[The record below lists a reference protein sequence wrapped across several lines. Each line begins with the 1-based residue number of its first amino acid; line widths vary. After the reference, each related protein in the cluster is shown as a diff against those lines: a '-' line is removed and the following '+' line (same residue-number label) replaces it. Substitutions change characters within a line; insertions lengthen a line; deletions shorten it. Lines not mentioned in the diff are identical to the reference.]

1 MSQSI
6 VEIMGVKIFSG
17 SFDSAIDQ
25 MIQFLNEE
33 KLHMICTPNTEFIMR
48 AQDDH
53 EFKTILNASDLNIP
67 DGFGLI
73 LASKL
78 NGLGIEEKIAGVEF
92 MERTLKYCHQENRS
106 IFLFGGSPE
115 SLENAAENIR
125 AQFEGISVVGTRHG
139 YFKPEDDRGILEEI
153 NLASPDVLFVALGS
167 PKQERWINR
176 YRDQLKVRVA
186 IGVGGS
192 IDIWSGEA
200 TRAPKIFI
208 DLGLEW
214 FYRLVRQPSRIGRM
228 MVIPRFLI
236 KLGKERI
243 INH

>member
-1 MSQSI
+1 
-6 VEIMGVKIFSG
+6 MGVKIFSG

-25 MIQFLNEE
+25 IIQFLDEE

-48 AQDDH
+48 AQEDP
-53 EFKTILNASDLNIP
+53 EFKSILNASDLNIP

-78 NGLGIEEKIAGVEF
+78 NGLGIEEKIAGIEF
-92 MERTLKYCHQENRS
+92 MERTLAYCQQENRTVY
-106 IFLFGGSPE
+106 LFGGSPE
-115 SLENAAENIR
+115 SLERASENIQ
-125 AQFEGISVVGTRHG
+125 AQFTGISIVGTRHG
-139 YFKPEDDRGILEEI
+139 YFKPEDDQEILEQI

-167 PKQERWINR
+167 PKQERWIHQ
-176 YRDQLKVRVA
+176 YHDQLKARVA

-214 FYRLVRQPSRIGRM
+214 FYRLIRQPSRIGRM
-228 MVIPRFLI
+228 MVIPKFLI
-236 KLGKERI
+236 KLGKERL